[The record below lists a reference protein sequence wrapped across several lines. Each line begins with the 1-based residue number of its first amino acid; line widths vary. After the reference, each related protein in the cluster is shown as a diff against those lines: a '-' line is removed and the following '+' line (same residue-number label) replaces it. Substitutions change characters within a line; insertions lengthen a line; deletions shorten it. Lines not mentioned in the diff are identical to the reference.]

1 MFDNMV
7 QQQLQHCV
15 LPNHT
20 MALADLLLL
29 TASLAR
35 VKSASEL
42 MRQGLYSIMLIRT
55 SLFSY

>member
-20 MALADLLLL
+20 MALADLLFL
-29 TASLAR
+29 TASLAL
-35 VKSASEL
+35 S
-42 MRQGLYSIMLIRT
+42 
-55 SLFSY
+55 SLHLNL